1 MQIDMT
7 FKVLITHASTDNDEH
22 TYYGIAFLNQ
32 GRIKSGKLK
41 YSASDNKLKVTL
53 TFDGSPIKVG
63 EKFLAILVPVNESEI
78 TESTTPEFK
87 IHENSPAN
95 APEVVDF

>member
-1 MQIDMT
+1 MT
-7 FKVLITHASTDNDEH
+7 FKVIITHPSVDNDEH
-22 TYYGIAFLNQ
+22 TYYGIAFLN
-32 GRIKSGKLK
+32 SGKVNSGRLK

-53 TFDGSPIKVG
+53 TFDGNPTKVG

-87 IHENSPAN
+87 IGENSPAHE
-95 APEVVDF
+95 PEIIDFT